1 MSQKFAGPEI
11 TISSPLG
18 LLVQLML
25 SFIFILSLSPC
36 PLLFLALT
44 HNNVTFPDSGSSSML
59 GQVPAALLSLKD
71 PSPQPCPF
79 HLHKKWKL
87 RLREACLLI
96 RGHTAW
102 SGRAIV
108 AQTTVHCLIQGFPS
122 HWGWLEENRH
132 FKHHRD
138 NASWGHQ
145 PPQP

>member
-59 GQVPAALLSLKD
+59 GQVPAALLSQGPLTTALSLSFAQKVETEAQRGLPTYQRTHSLEWQSHRGSD
-71 PSPQPCPF
+71 HSPLPHPGFSFSLGLVGREPPF
-79 HLHKKWKL
+79 
-87 RLREACLLI
+87 
-96 RGHTAW
+96 
-102 SGRAIV
+102 
-108 AQTTVHCLIQGFPS
+108 QT
-122 HWGWLEENRH
+122 
-132 FKHHRD
+132 
-138 NASWGHQ
+138 
-145 PPQP
+145 PP